1 MYSIMSYSYN
11 YWDDSESQG
20 RASDFPWEG
29 VADAAGSILGGAI
42 VCGIA
47 YCTAGLGTAAASGI
61 VGGAAVGAS
70 AVAVGVGGIVAPGG
84 GDPTDFNDQ
93 GKYNEYAHSV
103 DILHDTIFEDLK
115 ENFQCRDGMSYW
127 SQDNIESAER
137 CVSDLLSYAVTNDM
151 IPLTASEKA
160 NMHKQMMDMMSVILQ
175 AWYPLEGTTGDVDS
189 FVEIVQ
195 FIQSNG
201 YSFGQHTMDE
211 NLTKFL
217 DCALAESGGNYC
229 ASDFSNLSSDE
240 ALRIGTISRAILG
253 HEYQDDLTAARAC
266 TWCGVAD
273 AAGGVIGGI
282 IGGAAGAGVASIGTA
297 AIGAGYMSG
306 VFSVGMW
313 AEENGIAAPPGGGT
327 GIDCDLAA
335 DKEKCY
341 GMRELVYAHDL
352 ILDELTE
359 IWPSETD
366 FTWEDATRVLEAA
379 YQIQET
385 EFAYRR
391 CAANLDNGAPEAS
404 RGGDDVTL
412 NDAIS
417 QEASARS
424 GPDWPWGSWPPGCPG
439 PYDPTPFD
447 DKFPFLTFGGLND
460 EIGMCIDG
468 DDTTG
473 RAIDIPWEAI
483 LLFIEWILKHIPG
496 EDGFGL
502 STSGTGIGAM
512 TAEEIRVEFSKEW
525 SDSDDDQMQLA
536 RMQFTRS
543 SNSDLFAMDSDTDE
557 QQLRAYGGIVDAIVL
572 YHTHDPAMA
581 AGFSRIA
588 DLVARSTTGGI
599 SPNLT
604 VEEPLKSC
612 PIDFIE
618 SVDVENDEALLR
630 YSVVEN
636 DDVEEPVSEGASDD
650 DDGLLPGFTLS
661 VGILALLGA
670 AMVTSR
676 MPRLEE

>member
-1 MYSIMSYSYN
+1 MINYLDCAAETGSICADEFGVFGDDYSLKLATIHRSIL
-11 YWDDSESQG
+11 DSSQPG
-20 RASDFPWEG
+20 TEARASDCEG
-29 VADAAGSILGGAI
+29 CGTADAIGGAW
-42 VCGIA
+42 GA
-47 YCTAGLGTAAASGI
+47 ALGTAIAPV
-61 VGGAAVGAS
+61 VGTMIGGGFYAAV
-70 AVAVGVGGIVAPGG
+70 V
-84 GDPTDFNDQ
+84 
-93 GKYNEYAHSV
+93 
-103 DILHDTIFEDLK
+103 
-115 ENFQCRDGMSYW
+115 
-127 SQDNIESAER
+127 
-137 CVSDLLSYAVTNDM
+137 
-151 IPLTASEKA
+151 
-160 NMHKQMMDMMSVILQ
+160 
-175 AWYPLEGTTGDVDS
+175 
-189 FVEIVQ
+189 
-195 FIQSNG
+195 
-201 YSFGQHTMDE
+201 
-211 NLTKFL
+211 
-217 DCALAESGGNYC
+217 
-229 ASDFSNLSSDE
+229 
-240 ALRIGTISRAILG
+240 
-253 HEYQDDLTAARAC
+253 
-266 TWCGVAD
+266 
-273 AAGGVIGGI
+273 
-282 IGGAAGAGVASIGTA
+282 SIGW
-297 AIGAGYMSG
+297 
-306 VFSVGMW
+306 W
-313 AEENGIAAPPGGGT
+313 AETSGIAAPPGGGT

-341 GMRELVYAHDL
+341 YMRELVYAHDL

-359 IWPSETD
+359 IWLPETDD

-379 YQIQET
+379 YHIQDT
-385 EFAYRR
+385 EFGYRR
-391 CAANLDNGAPEAS
+391 CAANLENGAPEAS
-404 RGGDDVTL
+404 RGADDVTL
-412 NDAIS
+412 NDAIT

-439 PYDPTPFD
+439 PYDQTPID

-473 RAIDIPWEAI
+473 RDIDIPYEAI

-525 SDSDDDQMQLA
+525 SDSDDDHMQLA

-557 QQLRAYGGIVDAIVL
+557 QQLRAYGGIVDALVL
-572 YHTHDPAMA
+572 FYTHDPAMA
-581 AGFSRIA
+581 AAFSRIA

-636 DDVEEPVSEGASDD
+636 DDVEEQVSEGASDDD

-670 AMVTSR
+670 AMITSR